1 MDIGVL
7 SVVRADESLADALPS
22 FDNLGV
28 DAVKHGCGGFVG
40 DDHLPRRTHLDDEA
54 KQAELLELID
64 EYNLRIGALSI
75 EHEDSLT
82 SGQERFTK
90 AVDVLDRAVFETQ
103 LGEGYWG

>member
-7 SVVRADESLADALPS
+7 SVVLADESLADALSS

-28 DAVKHGCGGFVG
+28 DAVELGCGGFVG
-40 DDHLPRRTHLDDEA
+40 DEHRSRRAHLDDEA
-54 KQAELLELID
+54 KQAELLELFD
-64 EYNLRIGALSI
+64 EYDLRISALSI

-82 SGQERFTK
+82 SGREGLTK

-103 LGEGYWG
+103 PGEAYWT